1 MKSKNYVS
9 LIGIVGKDADCRQ
22 TQQGVKYTRF
32 TVATSEGGYTKLDGT
47 AVPETTQWHRIVC
60 WGKMAEYAA
69 KFIKKGV
76 KVAIEGK
83 IMYGEYQDA
92 QGIKKMSCDIVANDF
107 CLMQKPQQTQQHGTQ
122 APPTPQPNNNGYQ
135 PSNQQVA
142 QGGQY
147 GGYQNGGGQPFP
159 PQVDGMGRPIGQQ
172 PQGVQQPQPAPFG
185 GGTAPSADDLPF

>member
-9 LIGIVGKDADCRQ
+9 LIGIVGKDADYRQ
-22 TQQGVKYTRF
+22 MQQGVKYTRF
-32 TVATSEGGYTKLDGT
+32 TVATSEGGYTKQDGT
-47 AVPETTQWHRIVC
+47 AVPEVTQWHQVVC

-92 QGIKKMSCDIVANDF
+92 QGVKKMSCDIVANDF
-107 CLMQKPQQTQQHGTQ
+107 CLMQKPQQHAA
-122 APPTPQPNNNGYQ
+122 APTPPQPNGNGYQ
-135 PSNQQVA
+135 PSNQQSA

-147 GGYQNGGGQPFP
+147 GGYQNGGGCQQFP
-159 PQVDGMGRPIGQQ
+159 PQVDAMGRPIGQQ
-172 PQGVQQPQPAPFG
+172 PQGVQQPQPAPNG
-185 GGTAPSADDLPF
+185 GGAPSADDLPF